1 MREVADT
8 ERIERFMRALG
19 RAADA
24 DCACYFTGGATA
36 VLLGWRG
43 STIDVDIRLVP
54 ESDTLL
60 RAIQRIKEELQINVE
75 LASPDDFIPVPA
87 GWEGRS
93 VFVTREGRVSFY
105 HFDPYSQALGKLER
119 AHDQDLGDV
128 RAVVE
133 RRLVD
138 PSRAL
143 AYREEIEP
151 QRAPSGEGSSRFAR
165 SRRPGRAGG
174 TYDPEATE
182 RLTAPPRSRPAGP
195 SRPACR
201 AGTSC
206 RSPCTRVPG
215 HRDRD
220 DEVRRGTAE
229 EMRPPSPRSRSHRCP
244 WQGSCYG

>member
-93 VFVTREGRVSFY
+93 VFVTSEGRLSFY

-128 RAVVE
+128 LAMVE
-133 RRLVD
+133 RALVD
-138 PSRAL
+138 PARAL
-143 AYREEIEP
+143 SYFDEIEP
-151 QRAPSGEGSSRFAR
+151 ELFRFPAIDPRAF
-165 SRRPGRAGG
+165 RRRVEQAFL
-174 TYDPEATE
+174 EAE
-182 RLTAPPRSRPAGP
+182 
-195 SRPACR
+195 
-201 AGTSC
+201 
-206 RSPCTRVPG
+206 
-215 HRDRD
+215 
-220 DEVRRGTAE
+220 
-229 EMRPPSPRSRSHRCP
+229 
-244 WQGSCYG
+244 